1 MLILLYI
8 YNFLLTIKY
17 QNIII
22 FSVGD
27 TTIQYNIAVSS
38 SLRSR
43 IHEDM
48 QVVSNAIAC
57 PAFHMFSCIA
67 GIISEKSHAVFL
79 KYTGRNCFF
88 LYTLFYLSCAVI
100 GTHGKTAYRLPSPCT
115 LPISVSQNVLDINV
129 Q

>member
-1 MLILLYI
+1 M
-8 YNFLLTIKY
+8 NV
-17 QNIII
+17 II

-38 SLRSR
+38 SLRFR
-43 IHEDM
+43 VHGDM
-48 QVVSNAIAC
+48 QAVSNAIAC
-57 PAFHMFSCIA
+57 HAFHMFFCIA

-88 LYTLFYLSCAVI
+88 LYTLLLVMRRNRNTRQNSVQVS
-100 GTHGKTAYRLPSPCT
+100 KPCT